1 MANRRAKTS
10 NLHAGAAPA
19 AEATAKDGGAAKPRR
34 SPASK
39 PKWVNAATASVPA
52 AEPRKKSA
60 ARPNVDALDDWVNAP
75 AAEPA
80 PTDEPAPPTSADA
93 PPAVKPVFASTAK
106 RAPRKQAPALA
117 GDPKPKRNPAREA
130 AKGAKAVAG
139 ELPKPSGPAADAG
152 KPDAAARKAAS
163 PRTTA
168 VREAEPGSVEPPR
181 RGGEAGA
188 RTDERRPADQ
198 CARARAGRARGS
210 APSGRARLPAGSC
223 SSSAPAPTAAP
234 RASGQNEPFG
244 FGLQY
249 PMPNIEALARNI
261 ASAIEHTG
269 KVFAAYMR
277 PRETGEIKATVAD
290 EVGEMIR
297 SLGHVAEY
305 YMADPKRA
313 FEAQAAFANQ
323 FINLWA
329 ATLQRFQ
336 GLAAKP
342 IAEPD
347 RSDKRFADAEWRDNP
362 FFDFLKQAYV
372 LTSDW
377 AENLVQHADDM
388 EPHARA
394 KARFYLKQVSAAFSP
409 SNFVGTNPELLRA
422 TLAESGENL
431 VRGLKMLAEDIEAG
445 KGNVRM
451 RQVDARGFK
460 LGVNM
465 ATTPGK
471 VMFRNDLIEL
481 IQYAPTTPEVYR
493 RPLLIFP
500 PWINKFY
507 ILDLNPQKSFVRW
520 AVEQGLTV
528 FVVSWVNPDARHA
541 DKDFDAYMRE
551 GILAALDAV
560 EQATGEHKVT
570 TIGYCVGGTL
580 LAGTLGYMA
589 AIGDDRIESVT
600 FFTTQIDFTDAGDLK
615 VFVDAEQLKQT
626 EERMASQGYLEGTSM
641 AQAFNMLRPNDLIW
655 SYYVNNYLKGKEPMP
670 FDLLVWNADA
680 TRMPAANH
688 MFYLRHCYLQN
699 DLSNGRM
706 VLGGQT
712 IDLKKVTIPV
722 YELAAKEDHIAPARS
737 AFNGAKCLG
746 GPVRYVMAGSGHIAG
761 VVNPPGK
768 PKYQYWTNGS
778 VEGSFEDWVKNAKE
792 TPGSW
797 WPDWIRWLIAQ
808 APEKVP
814 ARTPGD
820 GKLTPLCDS
829 PGEYVLVKS

>member
-1 MANRRAKTS
+1 M
-10 NLHAGAAPA
+10 
-19 AEATAKDGGAAKPRR
+19 
-34 SPASK
+34 
-39 PKWVNAATASVPA
+39 V
-52 AEPRKKSA
+52 
-60 ARPNVDALDDWVNAP
+60 
-75 AAEPA
+75 
-80 PTDEPAPPTSADA
+80 
-93 PPAVKPVFASTAK
+93 
-106 RAPRKQAPALA
+106 
-117 GDPKPKRNPAREA
+117 
-130 AKGAKAVAG
+130 
-139 ELPKPSGPAADAG
+139 
-152 KPDAAARKAAS
+152 
-163 PRTTA
+163 
-168 VREAEPGSVEPPR
+168 
-181 RGGEAGA
+181 
-188 RTDERRPADQ
+188 
-198 CARARAGRARGS
+198 
-210 APSGRARLPAGSC
+210 
-223 SSSAPAPTAAP
+223 
-234 RASGQNEPFG
+234 
-244 FGLQY
+244 
-249 PMPNIEALARNI
+249 
-261 ASAIEHTG
+261 
-269 KVFAAYMR
+269 
-277 PRETGEIKATVAD
+277 
-290 EVGEMIR
+290 R

-313 FEAQAAFANQ
+313 FEAQTAYATQ

-336 GLAAKP
+336 GGLAKP
-342 IAEPD
+342 VAEPD
-347 RSDKRFADAEWRDNP
+347 SKDKRFSDAEWRDNP

-377 AENLVQHADDM
+377 AENLVHNADDM
-388 EPHARA
+388 EPHARD

-481 IQYAPTTPEVYR
+481 IQYAPTTPEVYK

-507 ILDLNPQKSFVRW
+507 ILDLNPEKSFVRW
-520 AVEQGLTV
+520 AVAQGLTV

-551 GILAALDAV
+551 GILAALDCV
-560 EQATGEHKVT
+560 EQATGERKVT
-570 TIGYCVGGTL
+570 AIGYCVGGTL

-589 AIGDDRIESVT
+589 AVGDDRIESVT

-626 EERMASQGYLEGTSM
+626 EERMAEQGYLEGAAM

-688 MFYLRHCYLQN
+688 KFYLRHCYFQN

-706 VLGGQT
+706 VLGGADDRSEEGDDPGLRTRRQGGPHRPGPLGVQRGQMPRRT
-712 IDLKKVTIPV
+712 GALRHGGLGPHRRRRQPAGQAEIPV
-722 YELAAKEDHIAPARS
+722 LDRRPGRGRVRGLGQARPRRRPAR
-737 AFNGAKCLG
+737 G
-746 GPVRYVMAGSGHIAG
+746 GRTGSRG
-761 VVNPPGK
+761 
-768 PKYQYWTNGS
+768 
-778 VEGSFEDWVKNAKE
+778 
-792 TPGSW
+792 
-797 WPDWIRWLIAQ
+797 
-808 APEKVP
+808 
-814 ARTPGD
+814 
-820 GKLTPLCDS
+820 
-829 PGEYVLVKS
+829 